1 MADVFVDPE
10 KGKEMSKLVEN
21 FESVKQAGDC
31 EYPEEP
37 DYQNPPMDNTHD
49 NTNIFWITNIWI
61 FITNRIFHPQE

>member
-49 NTNIFWITNIWI
+49 NTNIF
-61 FITNRIFHPQE
+61 